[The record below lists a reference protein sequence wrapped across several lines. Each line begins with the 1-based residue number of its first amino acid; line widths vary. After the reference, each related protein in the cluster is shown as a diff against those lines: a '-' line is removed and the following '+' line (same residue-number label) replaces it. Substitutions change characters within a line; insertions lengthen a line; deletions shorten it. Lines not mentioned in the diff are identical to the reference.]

1 MEAASLHILWDNFC
15 DHERRR
21 RKRRC
26 WQGRG
31 KWGAIRQMIFMIR
44 QQKPELAWGKST
56 RWMAPL
62 NAMNAR
68 TKKKESKE
76 GEGEKVTASINASIN
91 LPSVDTAA
99 APRCLSGV
107 YRHAASSSSDLLPS
121 CSNHHQSSSIFSPSH
136 QS

>member
-1 MEAASLHILWDNFC
+1 MLAGKRKMGGHTTNDIYDSAAKARPSWLG
-15 DHERRR
+15 E
-21 RKRRC
+21 K
-26 WQGRG
+26 
-31 KWGAIRQMIFMIR
+31 A
-44 QQKPELAWGKST
+44 

-107 YRHAASSSSDLLPS
+107 YRHAASSFPDLLPS